1 MPEMSV
7 SQAELEDLHLEA
19 AADWFVSLSEEGSAE
34 ARRRW
39 QAWHDAAPAHQQA
52 WEKVERLQSLLAGA
66 PLQASHVLR
75 QPSRKPE
82 RKSRRQLMSFI
93 GVAFA
98 AGMGSVFLPTAP
110 QRPATRWIATA
121 RGERRSVTLPDGGR
135 VWLSSGTRI
144 GIAYDGQHRD
154 IYLAQGALQLTSGS
168 DLRRR
173 PLRILSRDGV
183 VRPLGTRLTVTQFAA
198 HTILAVQEHAAEVL
212 THNGHDDSAVRL
224 KAGQRVRF
232 SSSACGR
239 VHSSSFG
246 DDAWTRGLLMAM
258 DLPLPEFAA
267 QFALYSGQAV
277 EVAPALAS
285 RRVSGTY
292 QIDAPGRSLQTLADV
307 LAIRAERTEMGWRL
321 RP

>member
-39 QAWHDAAPAHQQA
+39 QAWHDAAPAHRQA
-52 WEKVERLQSLLAGA
+52 WEKVERLQSLLAGV
-66 PLQASHVLR
+66 PLQASHLLR
-75 QPSRKPE
+75 QPARQPV
-82 RKSRRQLMSFI
+82 RKSRRQLMSFV
-93 GVAFA
+93 GVAIA

-110 QRPATRWIATA
+110 ERPATRWIATA
-121 RGERRSVTLPDGGR
+121 RGERRTVTLPDGGR
-135 VWLSSGTRI
+135 VWLGSGTRM
-144 GIAYDGQHRD
+144 GVAYDGQHRD
-154 IYLAQGALQLTSGS
+154 IYLAQGALQLSSGS
-168 DLRRR
+168 DARRR

-198 HTILAVQEHAAEVL
+198 HTVLAVQEHAAEVL
-212 THNGHDDSAVRL
+212 THHDQHGPAVRL

-232 SSSACGR
+232 TATDCGR
-239 VHSSSFG
+239 VQAAAFG

-267 QFALYSGQAV
+267 QFALYSGQV
-277 EVAPALAS
+277 IEVAPALAG

-292 QIDAPGRSLQTLADV
+292 QIDAPVRSLQTLADV
-307 LAIRAERTEMGWRL
+307 LAIRAERTGSGWRL